1 MTAGLMQIKSI
12 SFSQFEN
19 EFIKL
24 KTKEGNIMRLKS
36 LVVAMAAVASLAP
49 IASQAQSTDNSNPWM
64 VRVRATDLLWQN
76 GQSNG
81 GTNGLGAGVQANNVR
96 AQNKLIPEFDIS
108 YFFTKN
114 IAAELVLTYPQR
126 VNIYS
131 NLTSGPTGTI
141 TALPPSL
148 LLQYHFTELGAFKPY
163 VGAGI
168 NYTIFSNR
176 NNFSFAAGGT
186 NYPNSL
192 TVNQSS
198 VGAVVQVGADY
209 MLDKNWGMNLDLKY
223 ATMSTNV
230 NGAGPLASAGS
241 IGKLTLN
248 PIMPSVGVTYK
259 F

>member
-1 MTAGLMQIKSI
+1 MDS
-12 SFSQFEN
+12 S
-19 EFIKL
+19 KL
-24 KTKEGNIMRLKS
+24 ITKREIIMRLKS
-36 LVVAMAAVASLAP
+36 LVAAMAAVASLAP
-49 IASQAQSTDNSNPWM
+49 IAAQAQSSNENPWM
-64 VRVRATDLLWQN
+64 VRVRATDLIWQN

-81 GTNGLGAGVQANNVR
+81 STTAAGVQQNNVR
-96 AQNKLIPEFDIS
+96 AKNQWIPEFDIS

-131 NLTSGPTGTI
+131 NLTAGPTGTI

-148 LLQYHFTELGAFKPY
+148 LLQYHFTDLGAFKPY

-176 NNFSFAAGGT
+176 SNFSVGGT
-186 NYPNSL
+186 NNYL
-192 TVNQSS
+192 TVDQNS
-198 VGAVVQVGADY
+198 VGFVGQIGADY
-209 MLDKNWGMNLDLKY
+209 MLDKNWGMNVDLKY

-230 NGAGPLASAGS
+230 TGQNALPGQN

-248 PIMPSVGVTYK
+248 PLMPSVGVTYK